1 MKKWIIGNSLALRE
15 EDIGKIE
22 IIFENN
28 YYQAM
33 AYSKDD
39 IHLALLAMA
48 KDRDVFFEELNKILN

>member
-1 MKKWIIGNSLALRE
+1 MKKWIIGNSLAIRE

-22 IIFENN
+22 ITFENN

-39 IHLALLAMA
+39 IHLALLAME
-48 KDRDVFFEELNKILN
+48 KDRDVLVEKLNEILN